1 MSYRISYSKVALAA
15 AAASLLLSGC
25 SRDPVTDSVRP
36 NVVDRKQSGSSKIAA
51 LMRVAASTAN
61 AGDMVTAAGL
71 YRRAHELDPLLV
83 APLIELGK
91 ALAAL
96 GDQHGAAEAFRNAM
110 TVAKASSSS
119 SRKLLPEAAHGLG
132 NALISMEQPK
142 AAITQFEYA
151 MTERDD
157 PRHFNGIGVA
167 HDMLG
172 QHGAAQAYYR
182 TGLEVDPDN
191 TELLNNLGLS
201 LAISGKFNNA
211 VSVLKRIAYRPGA
224 TSRHRLNLALALGLA
239 GRMVEAA
246 DLARRDLDETSVRNN
261 LTYYETLRAMKN
273 SRARLLAIGSST
285 GGHFSDPDRPGS
297 NRKERNILKRG
308 SPGPATG

>member
-1 MSYRISYSKVALAA
+1 MSNRSSYSKIALAA
-15 AAASLLLSGC
+15 AAASLMLSGC
-25 SRDPVTDSVRP
+25 SGDQLTSSVRP
-36 NVVDRKQSGSSKIAA
+36 NVVDKKRGGNNKIAA
-51 LMRVAASTAN
+51 LMRVAASTAV
-61 AGDMVTAAGL
+61 AGDMATAVGL
-71 YRRAHELDPLLV
+71 YRRAHELDPLVV

-91 ALAAL
+91 ALAAT
-96 GDQHGAAEAFRNAM
+96 GDNHGAAEAFQKAM
-110 TVAKASSSS
+110 RVAKASSST
-119 SRKLLPEAAHGLG
+119 PQNMADAAHGLG
-132 NALISMEQPK
+132 NALVSMEQPK

-172 QHGAAQAYYR
+172 QHGTAQAYYR

-191 TELLNNLGLS
+191 IELLNNLGLS
-201 LAISGKFNNA
+201 LAIDGKFKSA
-211 VSVLKRIAYRPGA
+211 ITVLKRIAYRPGA

-246 DLARRDLDETSVRNN
+246 DLARRDLDETSVLNN
-261 LTYYETLRAMKN
+261 LAYYETLRAMKD
-273 SRARLLAIGSST
+273 SRARLHAIGSST
-285 GGHFSDPDRPGS
+285 GGHFTDPDRPGS
-297 NRKERNILKRG
+297 SRKERNILKRG